1 MQHAVRLGVVDDDL
15 PQLHAVRFGELN
27 ETEHVREGVRAAVA
41 GASLVDAD
49 AAWPQALSERPEGS
63 CEYVRRRCEGD
74 GAGWARQLEEM
85 SWGEQAGCVANGG
98 VQHAVEQE
106 REGGGRVDRAVR
118 GVLYSTDGVRKCD
131 PSSSSATV
139 ASSTKVTV
147 WPAERPPRPRPRPR
161 HE

>member
-1 MQHAVRLGVVDDDL
+1 MRESSSSKDGGGALQHAVRLGVVDDDL

-74 GAGWARQLEEM
+74 GAGWARQLEEV

-106 REGGGRVDRAVR
+106 REGGGGVDRAVR
-118 GVLYSTDGVRKCD
+118 G
-131 PSSSSATV
+131 
-139 ASSTKVTV
+139 SSTPRTASENATPRRRRQR
-147 WPAERPPRPRPRPR
+147 WPRRRR
-161 HE
+161 